1 MLDIRCPEIIT
12 YRWKRN
18 NSAVSQ
24 SIAVSDDDNS
34 NGNDDNSELAA
45 IRQRKMAELQKMA
58 ADREA
63 ISSITQPVHL
73 TDANFAGE
81 TAKYSLILVDFWAP
95 WCGPCRM
102 VAPVID
108 QLAKEYVGR
117 VVFGKLNVDESPR
130 VAGSF
135 GVQSIPTMM
144 IFKGGKAV
152 DVIVGALPKGAIEAK
167 LKQQLSS
174 SSSIYG

>member
-1 MLDIRCPEIIT
+1 M
-12 YRWKRN
+12 
-18 NSAVSQ
+18 
-24 SIAVSDDDNS
+24 SDE
-34 NGNDDNSELAA
+34 SELEA

-58 ADREA
+58 ADKAA
-63 ISSITQPVHL
+63 IASITQPVHL

-81 TAKYSLILVDFWAP
+81 TAKYPIILVDFWAP

-108 QLAKEYVGR
+108 QLAKEYAGR

-130 VAGSF
+130 VAGTF

-144 IFKGGKAV
+144 IFKAGKAV
-152 DVIVGALPKGAIEAK
+152 DILVGAMPKGAIEAK
-167 LKQQLSS
+167 LKQQFSDN
-174 SSSIYG
+174 SSIYG